1 MKEFLP
7 RDNEMDME
15 QKFIKIQIFIQEN
28 LKKIKRKVQ
37 VYIFFNK
44 EGIIMGNFQKKKEM
58 DMDVCLMKMIT

>member
-1 MKEFLP
+1 MKEFLQ

-15 QKFIKIQIFIQEN
+15 QKFIKIQIFIQES